1 MELHFF
7 RGNAGEKETKQTREN
22 FNKCFTPLILLTS
35 LWEKLQP
42 WLVSGRA
49 SFHCFWMELMHPL
62 IMLQLLVAILFLWNA
77 SFLKKILTC
86 RSKEHLR
93 PRSLGLRRLLSR
105 RIRLQGWLWAALD
118 APLYSENSP
127 SVRKG
132 ARGDSTPTAR
142 ESNMQTRRRQTPRAA
157 LFVISKQT
165 RGHERSL
172 LTDPSPPGLKT
183 TVSIAQGWR

>member
-1 MELHFF
+1 MFHTLNSPHVTVGEAAALTRLRSCFFSLLLNGTDASTHYAPTPGSHFVSL
-7 RGNAGEKETKQTREN
+7 
-22 FNKCFTPLILLTS
+22 KCLIFIFIFS
-35 LWEKLQP
+35 
-42 WLVSGRA
+42 
-49 SFHCFWMELMHPL
+49 
-62 IMLQLLVAILFLWNA
+62 I
-77 SFLKKILTC
+77 C

-142 ESNMQTRRRQTPRAA
+142 KSNMQTRRRQTPRAA